1 MGKCSSKHE
10 KTHSRPWKCSDGG
23 CKYHE
28 YGFPTE
34 KERDRHFGDKH
45 SSTPSKFRCQYHPCP
60 YESKRESNCKQHMEK
75 AHGWVYVR
83 SKNNGK
89 ASKKPQDGKTPP
101 TPQISTPGSY
111 IFDAPTPEFH
121 DGQGYDGATRH
132 YSTDSVVD
140 SAVYPE
146 KSGPFTDD
154 HLTAFDETFEP
165 FDTNYVWPEPNHE
178 PRSGNM
184 NAYANISHPLS
195 WDAADAT
202 TSVPSSFEASLPPN
216 DDEALFGSNFD
227 WSNMDHDV
235 TSMNIQLITPATSVN
250 MRPHDVFPRNP
261 STSMEEP
268 LNFQNPSFSPGAKGD
283 AMLYSPYSMQ
293 DNEMSTDEGY
303 DNFPRNVH
311 KPTHD
316 FSLFDSSNGS
326 STSYS
331 TADDVMFQDLSSFHG
346 ASSAWLGRGTE
357 LVQQIDLVDLIPMEE

>member
-1 MGKCSSKHE
+1 
-10 KTHSRPWKCSDGG
+10 
-23 CKYHE
+23 
-28 YGFPTE
+28 
-34 KERDRHFGDKH
+34 
-45 SSTPSKFRCQYHPCP
+45 
-60 YESKRESNCKQHMEK
+60 MEK

-89 ASKKPQDGKTPP
+89 AIKKPQDGKTPP

-121 DGQGYDGATRH
+121 DGQGCEGATRH
-132 YSTDSVVD
+132 YGTNSIVG

-154 HLTAFDETFEP
+154 HITAFDETFEH

-178 PRSGNM
+178 SGSGNM
-184 NAYANISHPLS
+184 NAYTNISHPLS
-195 WDAADAT
+195 WDAAEVT

-235 TSMNIQLITPATSVN
+235 TSMNIQLVTPATSVDI
-250 MRPHDVFPRNP
+250 RPHDVFHRNP
-261 STSMEEP
+261 SISMEGP
-268 LNFQNPSFSPGAKGD
+268 LTNQNISFSPGAKGD

-303 DNFPRNVH
+303 DDFPRTAH

-326 STSYS
+326 SNSYS

-346 ASSAWLGRGTE
+346 ASTAWSGRGAE
-357 LVQQIDLVDLIPMEE
+357 LVQQIGLVDLMPMEE